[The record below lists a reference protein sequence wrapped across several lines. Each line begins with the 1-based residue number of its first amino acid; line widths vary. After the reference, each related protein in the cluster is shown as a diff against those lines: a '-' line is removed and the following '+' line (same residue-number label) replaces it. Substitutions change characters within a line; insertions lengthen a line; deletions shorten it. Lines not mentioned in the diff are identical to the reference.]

1 MTPRSRLWGGGGF
14 IDNQWRQRALI
25 LLIHYIHCTTAALAR
40 GRRLVH
46 IGWVLAN
53 ERVCGCQVFKVYLSQ
68 YNLFEVTISRL
79 EATLHRPELNIT

>member
-53 ERVCGCQVFKVYLSQ
+53 ERVCGCQGFKVYL
-68 YNLFEVTISRL
+68 
-79 EATLHRPELNIT
+79 